1 MKKTMVSIAVIV
13 IAIIIGVVL
22 VKYVNKNGLFTKSG
36 LDKIQ
41 INEIIVTDDVTGK
54 VTNITDADAISRFFD
69 ELNSIEVPKENK
81 KEEAHSG
88 CNVPGRNKY
97 YIELKSNNEKI
108 VGDVIISKEGDIKVN
123 NFENKYIKEIKD
135 TEAANNI
142 EKLIQTNINL

>member
-22 VKYVNKNGLFTKSG
+22 VKYMNKNGLFTKSG

-135 TEAANNI
+135 AEAANNI

>member
-1 MKKTMVSIAVIV
+1 MKKTMFSIAVIV

-22 VKYVNKNGLFTKSG
+22 IKYVNKNGLFTKSG

-41 INEIIVTDDVTGK
+41 INEIIATDDVTGK
-54 VTNITDADAISRFFD
+54 VTNITDADAITRFLD

-97 YIELKSNNEKI
+97 YIELKSDNEKI
-108 VGDVIISKEGDIKVN
+108 VGDIIISKEGDIKVN

-135 TEAANNI
+135 TGAANNL

>member
-41 INEIIVTDDVTGK
+41 INEIIATDDVTGK
-54 VTNITDADAISRFFD
+54 VTIITDADAISRFFD

-97 YIELKSNNEKI
+97 YIELKCNNEKR

>member
-1 MKKTMVSIAVIV
+1 MKKTMVSIVVII

-41 INEIIVTDDVTGK
+41 INEIIATDDVTGK
-54 VTNITDADAISRFFD
+54 VTNITDADAITRFFD

-97 YIELKSNNEKI
+97 YIELKNNDEKI
-108 VGDVIISKEGDIKVN
+108 VGDIIISKEGDIKVN

-142 EKLIQTNINL
+142 EK

>member
-22 VKYVNKNGLFTKSG
+22 IKYVNKNGLFTKSG

-41 INEIIVTDDVTGK
+41 INEIIATDDVTGK
-54 VTNITDADAISRFFD
+54 VTNITDADAITRFFD
-69 ELNSIEVPKENK
+69 ELNSIEVPTENK

-97 YIELKSNNEKI
+97 YIELKSDNEKI
-108 VGDVIISKEGDIKVN
+108 VGDIIISKEGDIKVN

-135 TEAANNI
+135 TGAANNL

>member
-1 MKKTMVSIAVIV
+1 MKKTMVSIVVII

-41 INEIIVTDDVTGK
+41 INEIIAIDDVTGK
-54 VTNITDADAISRFFD
+54 VTNITDADAITRFFD

-97 YIELKSNNEKI
+97 YIELKNNNEKI
-108 VGDVIISKEGDIKVN
+108 VGDIIISKEGDIKVN

-135 TEAANNI
+135 TEAANNL